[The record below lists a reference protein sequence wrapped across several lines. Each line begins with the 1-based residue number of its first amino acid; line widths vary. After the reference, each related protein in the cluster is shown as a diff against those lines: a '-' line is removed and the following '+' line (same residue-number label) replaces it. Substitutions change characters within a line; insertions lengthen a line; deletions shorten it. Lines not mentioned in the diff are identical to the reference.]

1 MDEDD
6 LSLDSSRDVSRG
18 RGRDQSS
25 DEDDEDDISPLK
37 TKAQASA
44 LSTRTPAPVPK
55 PTTYSDDEE
64 FDEEEEEAPPPYT
77 TAATASGSSVRN
89 APSAVTT
96 APSLS
101 SWRPTTAR
109 EPDNNDD
116 QSIEAESIVSQ
127 SEIIESHDQSGFH
140 DPSPV
145 LATPIAA
152 TNRATPLALQS
163 APSESGAYESGAYEE
178 DGFDEESK
186 PASPQRQPVV
196 AARTEATFDYSMDF
210 SDDGGDESAPSGP
223 AVSKMPESVKIDA
236 PLKEQE
242 EPVSEGEEEQSDG
255 ARSELLE
262 SSGESNGPAPVQSY
276 PPQQEDNTEEE
287 DYASVDLPETSPVPL
302 SVIHER
308 ASSFQMA
315 EPIPAPIQRQE
326 PDVGITAIN
335 IRGEQA
341 PPPPLS
347 TNKAP
352 ELSNRT
358 AATEHLPQP
367 KQVLPT
373 ANDNFVRVDPTTRS
387 WRSQVTIVRAYDTST
402 ASKPEMVDASTQ
414 YTGNHAGI
422 QTDLVPDGML
432 NLLEPR
438 PRSQT
443 HQETDP
449 NDKNNQPSS
458 TIPQHQTL
466 PPAPQPE
473 STRLPTPSY
482 SMDLLYASPGSS
494 TSFYKQQLFALQQ
507 QILEKKRE
515 TERLVT
521 DRMNFRYSSLRGT
534 ERVSIKLVVGGK
546 YSI

>member
-18 RGRDQSS
+18 RGRDKSS
-25 DEDDEDDISPLK
+25 DEDDEDDISPIK
-37 TKAQASA
+37 TKAQAPV

-55 PTTYSDDEE
+55 PTTYSGDEE
-64 FDEEEEEAPPPYT
+64 FDEEEEAPPPYT
-77 TAATASGSSVRN
+77 TAATASGSLVRN
-89 APSAVTT
+89 APPAVTT

-101 SWRPTTAR
+101 SWRPTAAR
-109 EPDNNDD
+109 EPDNDD
-116 QSIEAESIVSQ
+116 DHSIEAESIASQ
-127 SEIIESHDQSGFH
+127 SEIIESHDQSDYH

-145 LATPIAA
+145 RATPIAA
-152 TNRATPLALQS
+152 TNRATPLVVQS

-196 AARTEATFDYSMDF
+196 IARTEATFDYSMDF
-210 SDDGGDESAPSGP
+210 SDDGGDEPAPSGT
-223 AVSKMPESVKIDA
+223 AVSKMPEPVKIDTSII
-236 PLKEQE
+236 EHE

-262 SSGESNGPAPVQSY
+262 SSGESNGAAPAQSY

-287 DYASVDLPETSPVPL
+287 DYASADPPETSPVPL
-302 SVIHER
+302 PVVLQR
-308 ASSFQMA
+308 ASPFQIT
-315 EPIPAPIQRQE
+315 EPSPAPIQRQE
-326 PDVGITAIN
+326 PDTSTIVKT
-335 IRGEQA
+335 IREKQGA
-341 PPPPLS
+341 PPSLS
-347 TNKAP
+347 TNKTP

-358 AATEHLPQP
+358 ATAEYLPQP
-367 KQVLPT
+367 KQVLT
-373 ANDNFVRVDPTTRS
+373 AANDGFVRVDPNTRS
-387 WRSQVTIVRAYDTST
+387 WRSQVTIVRTYDNSE

-414 YTGNHAGI
+414 CTGNHAGI

-438 PRSQT
+438 PRSQSR
-443 HQETDP
+443 QETDP
-449 NDKNNQPSS
+449 DEKNDRPSPA
-458 TIPQHQTL
+458 TPQHQTP
-466 PPAPQPE
+466 PPAPEPE
-473 STRLPTPSY
+473 LTRLPTPSY